1 MKPKLYV
8 SASVNGVTEIRL
20 QNTHQRRSRGQK
32 TDAESK
38 RWRSLA
44 EKQLRPYFV
53 WRIDVILMRLRYRRA
68 IAVYTAG
75 LEADGED
82 SLQVRTYQWAARRL
96 GKPKAAR
103 AVGNVLSKNPI
114 PIIIPCHRVVRCDGK
129 IGRFVLGTAIKKQL
143 LGLEKTSV
151 R

>member
-8 SASVNGVTEIRL
+8 SASVNGVTEVRL

-44 EKQLRPYFV
+44 EKQLRAYFV

-82 SLQVRTYQWAARRL
+82 SLRTGQNVPVGGAATRKAEGRPSRRQC
-96 GKPKAAR
+96 A
-103 AVGNVLSKNPI
+103 
-114 PIIIPCHRVVRCDGK
+114 
-129 IGRFVLGTAIKKQL
+129 Q
-143 LGLEKTSV
+143 
-151 R
+151 